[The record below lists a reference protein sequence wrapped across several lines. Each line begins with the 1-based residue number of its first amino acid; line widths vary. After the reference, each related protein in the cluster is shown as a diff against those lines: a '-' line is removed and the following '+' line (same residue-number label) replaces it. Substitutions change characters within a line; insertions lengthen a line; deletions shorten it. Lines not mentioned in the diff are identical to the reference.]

1 MRKYKYTAV
10 NVEKKKFIG
19 SFVAENEEHL
29 RQQLAQ
35 QNLYLISC
43 KPLKNETPNPF
54 FSVSGKV
61 EIRELTTFCR
71 QFAIML
77 NAGISILESL
87 NQLKQQ
93 KFTGYFKSLLFIVYD
108 DVKVGLLLSQAME
121 KHKKIFPEFFR
132 SMIYVGEV
140 SGNLEEV
147 LISLADYYDNEIV
160 MKKKIKG
167 ALSYPIIMA
176 IMLVGVV
183 SLMLLLIVPQFKD
196 TLSKM
201 EIAENEYSPITM
213 VIFKMSDWLIANGK
227 TLLYTLVILV
237 AVVFFTGKTEKGR
250 MLFDTLKYK
259 IPVIKNV
266 QINMVASKFV
276 KSLGL
281 LLASG
286 MNMAEALEVVQRMLG
301 NRYAMKQFKNVVND
315 VRQGTSLT
323 FAMEQYK
330 IFPQILVQM
339 VSTGEKTGGVEEI
352 LGKTMK
358 FFDTQVEDSLLK
370 ATSLLQPI
378 MLATMGL
385 VIGVMFIA
393 IYSPMLTIMQK
404 SYG

>member
-10 NVEKKKFIG
+10 NVEKKRFVG

-43 KPLKNETPNPF
+43 KPVKNETPNPF
-54 FSVSGKV
+54 FSLSGKV
-61 EIRELTTFCR
+61 EVKELTTFCR

-93 KFTGYFKSLLFIVYD
+93 KFSGYFKSLLFIVYD

-140 SGNLEEV
+140 SGNLEQV

-160 MKKKIKG
+160 LKKKIKG
-167 ALSYPIIMA
+167 ALSYPIIMG

-183 SLMLLLIVPQFKD
+183 SLMLLFIVPKFQD

-201 EIAENEYSPITM
+201 EISESEYNPITK
-213 VIFKMSDWLIANGK
+213 VIFKMSEWLIANGLK
-227 TLLYTLVILV
+227 LVYVLVGIV
-237 AVVFFTGKTEKGR
+237 AVLFFGARTERGR
-250 MLFDTLKYK
+250 VIFDTLKYK
-259 IPVIKNV
+259 LPMIRNV

-286 MNMAEALEVVQRMLG
+286 MNMVDALEVVQHLLG
-301 NRYAMKQFKNVVND
+301 NRYAEKEFKNIVND
-315 VRQGTSLT
+315 VRQGASLT
-323 FAMEQYK
+323 FAMDQYK

-339 VSTGEKTGGVEEI
+339 ISTGEKTGGVEEI
-352 LGKTMK
+352 LSKTMK
-358 FFDTQVEDSLLK
+358 FFDSQVEDSLLK
-370 ATSLLQPI
+370 ATGMIQPI
-378 MLATMGL
+378 MLAVMGL

-404 SYG
+404 NYA